1 MSMTGGRMDV
11 TIREAVEHISVEQ
24 LGPSHFKFAYPRLTQ
39 EVQGL
44 YRDLRVDLGDLLVF
58 YPEFLDVRTELGLHA
73 LFTGFEEGAL
83 GLLETNHEICKAAL
97 AVEENRGSG
106 VLPWQDDD
114 NRSYLRSMREYA
126 YALTRIDR
134 PREAMRHAREV
145 VRHDPE
151 DRTGAKEV
159 LALALLQS
167 GQYARVLELTGA
179 PLGTGNV
186 QLCLGK
192 VLACVALGWEE
203 EAFYTLAEAYRTW
216 PKTVEE
222 VIWPGRCEVN
232 REALI
237 YPVTEQEQAGR
248 YWLDNGGLWERTPG
262 AVRFV
267 RRFLG
272 ARA

>member
-1 MSMTGGRMDV
+1 MDI
-11 TIREAVEHISVEQ
+11 TIREAVEHIRLEK
-24 LGPSHFKFAYPRLTQ
+24 LGPQRFRFTFPRLTQ

-83 GLLETNHEICKAAL
+83 GLFETNIEICKL
-97 AVEENRGSG
+97 AISSEEGTARRRF
-106 VLPWQDDD
+106 PWQDGD
-114 NRSYLRSMREYA
+114 NRPYLRSVREYA
-126 YALTRIDR
+126 YALGRVGR
-134 PREAMRHAREV
+134 HREAMGHAREV
-145 VRHDPE
+145 VRHDPQ
-151 DRTGAKEV
+151 DCTGAKEV
-159 LALALLQS
+159 LARSLLQS

-179 PLGTGNV
+179 PAATSNM
-186 QLCLGK
+186 QLCLAK

-203 EAFYTLAEAYRTW
+203 EAFYTLAEAYRSW
-216 PKTVEE
+216 PVTVEE
-222 VIWPGRCEVN
+222 LIWPGRTNLCS
-232 REALI
+232 EAFI

-248 YWLDNGGLWERTPG
+248 YWLDNGLLWERNAA